1 MNQPQETQGIIYSHL
16 CVKKKK
22 ITEASSDSRKG
33 LCEAILKD
41 VGFLYQVMKLF

>member
-22 ITEASSDSRKG
+22 SLKPVQIQEKG
-33 LCEAILKD
+33 Y
-41 VGFLYQVMKLF
+41 VRQF